1 MMAPEQYKAVAEA
14 TAHRS
19 SAAAGASS
27 HSAEEPEARAPL
39 RWPFTSRRQQERALQ
54 RRAAANELPTCS
66 ASESEEV
73 SDNEGLQSDGWR
85 ERDQTEH
92 LNSSDEEGLPPAP
105 APAQQPAVQ
114 EQVPSGPETLPR
126 PR

>member
-1 MMAPEQYKAVAEA
+1 MAPEQYKAVAEA
-14 TAHRS
+14 TARRS

-27 HSAEEPEARAPL
+27 HSAEEPEEARAPL

-54 RRAAANELPTCS
+54 RRAAANESPS